1 MLQQRYDRTI
11 EEKWQKQWEKDRT
24 YKFDTENSKL
34 ETENQNTTPPSSKLE
49 TEHSKPE
56 TGNSNSTQQD
66 HRLKTGNPKP
76 CDRRSDRKLSS
87 SPKHETG
94 NWKPIYTIDTPPPFT
109 IGELHMGHVL
119 SYSFFDFAARYK
131 RMQGFNVYYPQGWDC
146 QGFPTEVK
154 VEKKYGRLPP
164 LQFREKCV
172 EWTTEMIARM
182 KTQMNEMGFSPDWD
196 YEYRTM
202 EPEYHRKVQLSL
214 IQMYKDKLVYR
225 DKYPVY
231 WCPRCVSAVAK
242 AELDDETKHG
252 TLNHIKFTGPAGEEL
267 IIATT
272 RPELLAACE
281 AVLFNPEDKRYV
293 ELKGKKIKT
302 PLGKEVPVFADKEVD
317 KEFGSGLVMVCTF
330 GDKMD
335 VVWMHRH
342 KLPLYEAIDQ
352 HGKMK
357 NAGELNGLKIEDARK
372 KIIEML
378 EASGKIVKKEQLN
391 QTYKVHDRCKR
402 PVELLPS
409 LQWFADIRTTAKKIK
424 DMAHAIKW
432 IPDFGISYLIDW
444 VEGAEWDWV
453 ISRQRTFGTPLP
465 FYYCE
470 CGKTAPADEKEL
482 PFYAEK
488 AVSKKCECGKEMVAE
503 TSVCDCWVD
512 SSITPLIIAGWP
524 DDKERMKKFYPATL
538 RPQGVEIVRTWA
550 FYTIYRS
557 GVALTGTPPF
567 KEILLNGN
575 VLAPDGK
582 KMSKSIGNI
591 ISPAELL
598 RDYPTDA
605 IRQWAAMSGA
615 MAKDRPFSYED
626 IKYAKS
632 FITKVWNAARFIE
645 GLGKAK
651 SKPKAFATIDKWILG
666 RMNVTIRDCKS
677 HMENYEYQQTIV
689 KIQQFFWH
697 DFCDNY
703 LEYVKHRVY
712 VDGNQTKDAALW
724 TLETV
729 LLNTIK
735 LLTPITP
742 HLSEEIYNELFDKTT
757 ITKQEWPI
765 AGEEYTDDVKKVAV
779 LGNIVKEIRQ
789 HKARNKMAQNAEL
802 ETVRLVLPEPLDD
815 ELQEELKQISKIKK
829 IENTKGEFKV
839 SAQ

>member
-11 EEKWQKQWEKDRT
+11 EEKWQKQWETDKIYQFDSKD
-24 YKFDTENSKL
+24 SKK
-34 ETENQNTTPPSSKLE
+34 E
-49 TEHSKPE
+49 
-56 TGNSNSTQQD
+56 
-66 HRLKTGNPKP
+66 
-76 CDRRSDRKLSS
+76 
-87 SPKHETG
+87 
-94 NWKPIYTIDTPPPFT
+94 IYSIDTPPPFT
-109 IGELHMGHVL
+109 SGELHMGHVL

-154 VEKKYGRLPP
+154 VEKKYGRLPAP
-164 LQFREKCV
+164 QFREKCV
-172 EWTTEMIARM
+172 EWTKEMIARM
-182 KTQMNEMGFSPDWD
+182 KAQMNDMGFSPDWD

-214 IQMYKDKLVYR
+214 IMMYKDKLVYR

-242 AELDDETKHG
+242 AELDDETKNG
-252 TLNHIKFTGPAGEEL
+252 TLNHIKFTGPENEEL

-272 RPELLAACE
+272 RPEMLVACE
-281 AVLFNPEDKRYV
+281 AVLFNPEDERYTA
-293 ELKGKKIKT
+293 LKGKKVKT

-352 HGKMK
+352 YGKMK
-357 NAGELNGLKIEDARK
+357 NAGELNGLKVEDARK

-378 EASGKIVKKEQLN
+378 EAKGKIVKKEQLN

-409 LQWFADIRTTAKKIK
+409 LQWFADIRTTAKAIK
-424 DMAHAIKW
+424 EMAHNIKW

-453 ISRQRTFGTPLP
+453 ISRQRAFGTPLP

-470 CGKTAPADEKEL
+470 CGKTVPADESEL

-488 AVSKKCECGKEMVAE
+488 AKPKKCECGKEMIPE

-512 SSITPLIIAGWP
+512 SSITPLIISGWP
-524 DDKERMKKFYPATL
+524 DDKEKMAKLYPATL

-557 GVALTGTPPF
+557 GVALTKTPPF

-591 ISPAELL
+591 ISPTELL
-598 RDYPTDA
+598 KEYPTDA

-632 FITKVWNAARFIE
+632 FLTKLWNATRFIE
-645 GLGKAK
+645 GLGNADNEQQ
-651 SKPKAFATIDKWILG
+651 PKQLATIDKWILG
-666 RMNVTIRDCKS
+666 RMNATIKECTE
-677 HMENYEYQQTIV
+677 HMDRYEYQSLITKV
-689 KIQQFFWH
+689 QQFFWH

-703 LEYVKHRVY
+703 LEYVKHRTY
-712 VDGNQTKDAALW
+712 ADKEGKSHLTKSAALW
-724 TLETV
+724 TLNTV

-735 LLTPITP
+735 LLAPITP
-742 HLSEEIYNELFDKTT
+742 HISEEIYNELFAGKASKTDDIT
-757 ITKQEWPI
+757 SITKQEWPKP
-765 AGEEYTDDVKKVAV
+765 GSEYNDDVEKVV
-779 LGNIVKEIRQ
+779 ILSNIIKEIRQ
-789 HKARNKMAQNAEL
+789 HKA
-802 ETVRLVLPEPLDD
+802 
-815 ELQEELKQISKIKK
+815 
-829 IENTKGEFKV
+829 
-839 SAQ
+839 